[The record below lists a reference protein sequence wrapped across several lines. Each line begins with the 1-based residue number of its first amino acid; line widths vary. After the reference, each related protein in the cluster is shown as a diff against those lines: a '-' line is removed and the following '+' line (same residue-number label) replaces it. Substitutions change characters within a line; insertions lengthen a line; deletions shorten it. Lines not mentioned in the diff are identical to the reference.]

1 MALIEFRSK
10 AAAGFYMMPASFS
23 QVCKVWGRG
32 YSEQGSIPPEDLP
45 DLITR
50 LEAAVKL
57 EKERLAEEKRQQEL
71 EEKQSSRYLS
81 YAEEDEREKKTHRGR
96 AAGALFRTGVPSAGN
111 DEKVAGCGREHHVG
125 CALAGKQRQ

>member
-57 EKERLAEEKRQQEL
+57 EKGL
-71 EEKQSSRYLS
+71 SSNCVATLTPVL
-81 YAEEDEREKKTHRGR
+81 KKKS
-96 AAGALFRTGVPSAGN
+96 V
-111 DEKVAGCGREHHVG
+111 
-125 CALAGKQRQ
+125 

>member
-45 DLITR
+45 DLITK
-50 LEAAVKL
+50 LEAVVKL

-81 YAEEDEREKKTHRGR
+81 YAEEDEREKKRTE
-96 AAGALFRTGVPSAGN
+96 AAQRVPFSVRVYPLLEMMKKSQDAGVSIMWGVP
-111 DEKVAGCGREHHVG
+111 
-125 CALAGKQRQ
+125 

>member
-71 EEKQSSRYLS
+71 EEKQSSR
-81 YAEEDEREKKTHRGR
+81 

>member
-57 EKERLAEEKRQQEL
+57 EKERLAEEK
-71 EEKQSSRYLS
+71 QSSRYLS
-81 YAEEDEREKKTHRGR
+81 YAEEDEREKKRTE
-96 AAGALFRTGVPSAGN
+96 AAQRVPFSVRVYPLLEMMKKSQDAGVSIMWGVP
-111 DEKVAGCGREHHVG
+111 
-125 CALAGKQRQ
+125 

>member
-71 EEKQSSRYLS
+71 EKQPLS
-81 YAEEDEREKKTHRGR
+81 ELRRRRRTREKTHRGR